1 MLSNQYVS
9 LMLDTCF
16 WPALYP
22 PTITADKAYRRETC
36 SGEDY
41 FMTVTSTFTNQEL
54 SSDSLAPPA
63 SMKFEPLSPAYK
75 KMCFVSALVVT
86 ISVIALNLVLNLL
99 ATGSLQAVMSSF
111 GAMIA
116 GGFLLL
122 TVALGLTLP
131 NLLWRS
137 KGYQLREHDLHY
149 RRGIIWHRV
158 TSLPYIRVQ
167 HVELESG
174 PVERYFKLAT
184 LKFYTAGGGSAD
196 MKIPGLPFATAS
208 KIRSYVMARVGANG
222 DDQPVSDSTP
232 GNEPADA

>member
-1 MLSNQYVS
+1 
-9 LMLDTCF
+9 
-16 WPALYP
+16 
-22 PTITADKAYRRETC
+22 
-36 SGEDY
+36 
-41 FMTVTSTFTNQEL
+41 MTETSTFTNQEL
-54 SSDSLAPPA
+54 SSDNLASPA
-63 SMKFEPLSPAYK
+63 AMNFESLSPAYK
-75 KMCFVSALVVT
+75 KMFFVSALVVV
-86 ISVIALNLVLNLL
+86 ISVIVVNLVLNLL

-122 TVALGLTLP
+122 TVAMGLTLP
-131 NLLWRS
+131 NFLWRS

-149 RRGIIWHRV
+149 RRGVIWHRV

-196 MKIPGLPFATAS
+196 MKIPGLPFGTAS
-208 KIRSYVMARVGANG
+208 KIRSYVMERAGASG
-222 DDQPVSDSTP
+222 EDKSVSKPATGS
-232 GNEPADA
+232 EPASA